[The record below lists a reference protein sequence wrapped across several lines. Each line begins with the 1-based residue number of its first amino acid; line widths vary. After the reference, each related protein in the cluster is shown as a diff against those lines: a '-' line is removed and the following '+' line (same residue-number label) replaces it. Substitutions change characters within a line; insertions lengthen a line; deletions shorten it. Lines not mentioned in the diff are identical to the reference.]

1 MGVCHTETLKNVES
15 KVALTRYLTDPLP
28 VQVVD
33 RLTDEAPFVSQQF
46 RRFRRLICQPDQTLP
61 REMQD

>member
-1 MGVCHTETLKNVES
+1 MGVCRTETLKDVES
-15 KVALTRYLTDPLP
+15 KVALTRCLTDPLP
-28 VQVVD
+28 VHVVD
-33 RLTDEAPFVSQQF
+33 RLTVEATFVSQLF